1 MVKKALKVLNKIELL
16 VIYITFG
23 GMIFAAFAQV
33 IFRLILKSPLA
44 WSEEVCRYC
53 FADLSA
59 ATKPHGMKQK
69 NALLHTL
76 LQIARKAVKRQHSN
90 QNFRS
95 ALIWKLCPASKS
107 KDSTGSMNC
116 K

>member
-53 FADLSA
+53 FVWLDVCIFRLYELDERIISRR
-59 ATKPHGMKQK
+59 MQQK
-69 NALLHTL
+69 
-76 LQIARKAVKRQHSN
+76 
-90 QNFRS
+90 
-95 ALIWKLCPASKS
+95 
-107 KDSTGSMNC
+107 G
-116 K
+116 